1 MSGGVELVDQA
12 FDYGVVR
19 VNHPAA
25 ALLVENFAV
34 VLVDKGHDGVF
45 LAPGGVFCGCTPGKE
60 CDDDGQVLWIMR
72 ANSLWSWG

>member
-25 ALLVENFAV
+25 ALLVENGPV
-34 VLVDKGHDGVF
+34 VIVEQGHGVF
-45 LAPGGVFCGCTPGKE
+45 LAP
-60 CDDDGQVLWIMR
+60 
-72 ANSLWSWG
+72 